1 MDKQLKEIINHY
13 KDLLTKSD
21 KINNWFIETNR
32 KYMVIEQDNY
42 YLKWKQHNKKLHHV
56 LLMMHEL

>member
-42 YLKWKQHNKKLHHV
+42 YLKWKN
-56 LLMMHEL
+56 